1 MNLFSSGKIAN
12 LLPYDGI
19 VNYYGKVFSPKQ
31 SDAYFDILWN
41 TIEWRNDVANMF
53 GRHIITKR
61 KVAWYG
67 DSNYHYTYSNAT
79 KLALPWTKELLELK
93 KASEQKTGATY
104 NSWALEQAGIPQW
117 LYRESYSSV
126 GDMAETISLLLPVSE
141 STSEKTLSE
150 WFRDFIALAKKSD
163 EEKKEFLINAWKQ
176 LSPYEIFVFNKLM
189 MGSFRIGV
197 SQTLVVRAVSEATNQ
212 EPAVVTHR
220 VMGNWN
226 PSETTFKELIQSE
239 NISDQNSKP
248 YPFYL
253 AYAIEGELEDLGK
266 PNEWFAEWK
275 WDGIRAQIIYR
286 NKELYIWSRGEEL
299 VTEKFPELHA
309 FAEFLPDG
317 TVLDGEILCFTNER
331 PLPFNVLQTRIGR
344 KNVTRKILQEAPV
357 AFIAYDLLELNKT
370 DFRKQPQETRRT
382 ELERLYENSP
392 QQEFFRLSRLIDFA
406 EWDDLKALHKQSREN
421 VAEGFMIKRKAAAY
435 QTGRKKGDW
444 WKWKVDPLSIDAVL
458 IYAQK
463 GSGRRAELY
472 TDYTFAVWDQGKL
485 IPFAKAYSGLTDAE
499 IRRVDYFV
507 KNNTLE
513 KFGPVRTVKPKLV
526 FEIGFEGINAST
538 RHKSGIAVRFPR
550 MLRWREDKP
559 AEEADTLDNLK
570 QILEQYK

>member
-1 MNLFSSGKIAN
+1 MKRFTNLFQQLDRTNKTNEKVELLKAYYLSAPEEDKIWA
-12 LLPYDGI
+12 
-19 VNYYGKVFSPKQ
+19 
-31 SDAYFDILWN
+31 
-41 TIEWRNDVANMF
+41 
-53 GRHIITKR
+53 
-61 KVAWYG
+61 
-67 DSNYHYTYSNAT
+67 
-79 KLALPWTKELLELK
+79 LALF
-93 KASEQKTGATY
+93 TGRRPPRPIK
-104 NSWALEQAGIPQW
+104 SSQVQQWALELAGIPEW

-150 WFRDFIALAKKSD
+150 WFREFIDLAKKSD
-163 EEKKEFLINAWKQ
+163 EEKKAFLINAWKQ

-197 SQTLVVRAVSEATNQ
+197 SQTLVIRAVSETTYQ
-212 EPAVVTHR
+212 EASVVTHR
-220 VMGNWN
+220 IMGHWN
-226 PSETTFKELIQSE
+226 PEKITFKELIQAE
-239 NISDQNSKP
+239 NINDQYSKP

-253 AYAIEGELEDLGK
+253 AYAIEEELEELGQ
-266 PNEWFAEWK
+266 PHEWFAEWK

-299 VTEKFPELHA
+299 VTDKFPEFHS

-317 TVLDGEILCFTNER
+317 TVLDGEILCFTDEK
-331 PLPFNVLQTRIGR
+331 PMPFNVLQTRIGR
-344 KNVTRKILQEAPV
+344 KNVTKKILQEAPV
-357 AFIAYDLLELNKT
+357 AFIAYDLLELDAT
-370 DFRKQPQETRRT
+370 DFRKQ
-382 ELERLYENSP
+382 
-392 QQEFFRLSRLIDFA
+392 QQEKRREALESLYQKSPPADFFRLSRLIDFK
-406 EWDDLKALHKQSREN
+406 EWNDLKNLHKQSREN

-444 WKWKVDPLSIDAVL
+444 WKWKVDPLSVDAVL

-507 KNNTLE
+507 KHNTVE

-559 AEEADTLDNLK
+559 VEEADTLDNLK